1 MVAPAEPDRW
11 TPRRVVA
18 DRDLTLLVYCRCR
31 IRQVDPWAVPRVHRD
46 SDLARVGF
54 RCRRC
59 DRRADLV
66 EVVRA
71 QVGVSET
78 VARFAPP

>member
-1 MVAPAEPDRW
+1 MDAPAEPDRW

-18 DRDLTLLVYCRCR
+18 DRSLTLLVSCRCG
-31 IRQVDPWAVPRVHRD
+31 IRQVDPWTVPRVHRD

-59 DRRADLV
+59 DRRADGV

-71 QVGVSET
+71 HVGVSET
-78 VARFAPP
+78 VARFGPR